1 MRRFAC
7 AILAGLP
14 LVAGAV
20 LLGAAVGSQA
30 QPPAADLEADPPPLV
45 APQLLSVLDVAR
57 TPLMPPEGNP
67 LGRASPLGGNAPG
80 PGRSGP
86 PGGNPPGL
94 GRPPAPPRDR
104 RGPCFREG
112 PGGPCVPVCTRF
124 VASPRC
130 DRFPSA
136 EDGCLRFVGRERGK
150 CLRGAQP
157 GRRAALRVTP

>member
-1 MRRFAC
+1 M
-7 AILAGLP
+7 LAGLP
-14 LVAGAV
+14 LVAGAI
-20 LLGAAVGSQA
+20 LLGPAVGSQA
-30 QPPAADLEADPPPLV
+30 QSATLDLEVNRPPLV

-57 TPLMPPEGNP
+57 TPPMPRGGNP
-67 LGRASPLGGNAPG
+67 VGRVGPRGGNPPG
-80 PGRSGP
+80 LGRSGP
-86 PGGNPPGL
+86 PGGHPPGL

-136 EDGCLRFVGRERGK
+136 EDGCLRFVGHERGK

>member
-20 LLGAAVGSQA
+20 LLGPAVGSQA
-30 QPPAADLEADPPPLV
+30 QPPAVDLEADPPPLV

-57 TPLMPPEGNP
+57 TPPMPPGGHP
-67 LGRASPLGGNAPG
+67 LGRASPRGGNAPG
-80 PGRSGP
+80 PGLPLTP
-86 PGGNPPGL
+86 P
-94 GRPPAPPRDR
+94 PPRDR

-112 PGGPCVPVCTRF
+112 LGGPCVPVCTRF
-124 VASPRC
+124 VASLRC

-150 CLRGAQP
+150 CLRGVQP
-157 GRRAALRVTP
+157 GRRAVLRVTP